1 MQLVVWLQH
10 LAYLLLILSL
20 LAVVKLRWPDSL
32 VGKTLA
38 VIA

>member
-10 LAYLLLILSL
+10 LAYLLLNLSL
-20 LAVVKLRWPDSL
+20 LAVIKLRYPDSL

>member
-10 LAYLLLILSL
+10 LAYLLLNLSL
-20 LAVVKLRWPDSL
+20 LAVVKLRWPDSF